1 MLNGARVYLNS
12 WSDCGAKCCT
22 FEGLSTEGATVEWKS
37 KWKVLKF
44 SNISCSAK
52 YQGGSYYHNYLSVHR
67 KIIAL
72 TAALCQGDKKN
83 FFWCVPD

>member
-52 YQGGSYYHNYLSVHR
+52 Y
-67 KIIAL
+67 
-72 TAALCQGDKKN
+72 
-83 FFWCVPD
+83 

>member
-12 WSDCGAKCCT
+12 WGDCGAKCCT

-44 SNISCSAK
+44 LVIFHVRQNIREE
-52 YQGGSYYHNYLSVHR
+52 VTTVT
-67 KIIAL
+67 I
-72 TAALCQGDKKN
+72 
-83 FFWCVPD
+83 